1 MITTE
6 NIMNH
11 ELFISSIKEVNK
23 ISKQMKNLD
32 GEAPHNHHHLL
43 LVIKEILGDKCKN
56 YLEIG
61 VAAGGSML
69 SVMKSKFKTNYYG
82 IDLFDHEYVIPK
94 NNQTVQEKVSE
105 IIDTLN
111 YNNCKYT
118 LIKGDSASL
127 TTKTIVK
134 NIQGGIDLFFIDGN
148 HTQQY
153 VNNDFHLYEEY
164 VNKGGIIVF
173 DDDITAE
180 HMPSNYKEI
189 TPIIYTHK
197 QSELNLSN
205 TDEKGNIIHKYN
217 SPTDD
222 IINRANWSRIFV
234 KE

>member
-94 NNQTVQEKVSE
+94 NNQTVQEK
-105 IIDTLN
+105 
-111 YNNCKYT
+111 
-118 LIKGDSASL
+118 
-127 TTKTIVK
+127 
-134 NIQGGIDLFFIDGN
+134 
-148 HTQQY
+148 
-153 VNNDFHLYEEY
+153 
-164 VNKGGIIVF
+164 
-173 DDDITAE
+173 
-180 HMPSNYKEI
+180 M
-189 TPIIYTHK
+189 IIYTD
-197 QSELNLSN
+197 LNNRTKNFSLSLL
-205 TDEKGNIIHKYN
+205 DIKKIEDKYN
-217 SPTDD
+217 VTLTTEPKSECEIYWGDRF
-222 IINRANWSRIFV
+222 NSQKFKSNA
-234 KE
+234 